1 MQQIR
6 VVFFQSHLHVSG
18 GYCNHSDVV
27 QKKKLVSVLTK
38 ARGSAKNSTD
48 SAYPIIHD

>member
-1 MQQIR
+1 MQQII
-6 VVFFQSHLHVSG
+6 VVFFQSHLHISG
-18 GYCNHSDVV
+18 DYCNHSDVV
-27 QKKKLVSVLTK
+27 QRNVASVLTT